1 MTEAKT
7 ETEIAVLKVQTRTLH
22 EDLDEMKT
30 DIKDIKTLLSGNFV
44 TVEQFEA
51 YKKSQ
56 NFVKVVISIVTA
68 VITAI
73 LTFELTKFL
82 RG

>member
-1 MTEAKT
+1 
-7 ETEIAVLKVQTRTLH
+7 
-22 EDLDEMKT
+22 MKS
-30 DIKDIKTLLSGNFV
+30 DIKEIKTLLSGNFV

-56 NFVKVVISIVTA
+56 TFVKVVISCITA
-68 VITAI
+68 VITAL
-73 LTFELTKFL
+73 LTFEITRIF

>member
-73 LTFELTKFL
+73 LTFEITKFL

>member
-1 MTEAKT
+1 MAAV
-7 ETEIAVLKVQTRTLH
+7 ETEVAVLKTQTATLH
-22 EDLDEMKT
+22 SDLDEMKQ
-30 DIKDIKTLLSGNFV
+30 DIKEIKTLLSGNFV

-56 NFVKVVISIVTA
+56 TFVKLVIGVVAS
-68 VITAI
+68 VITFL
-73 LTFELTKFL
+73 LTFEITKLF

>member
-1 MTEAKT
+1 MAAV
-7 ETEIAVLKVQTRTLH
+7 ETEVAVLKTQTATLH
-22 EDLDEMKT
+22 SDLNEMKT
-30 DIKDIKTLLSGNFV
+30 DIKEIKALLSGNFV

-56 NFVKVVISIVTA
+56 TFVKLVIGVVAS
-68 VITAI
+68 VITFL
-73 LTFELTKFL
+73 LTFEITKLF

>member
-1 MTEAKT
+1 MAAV
-7 ETEIAVLKVQTRTLH
+7 ETEVAVLKTQTKTLH
-22 EDLDEMKT
+22 EDLDEMKS
-30 DIKDIKTLLSGNFV
+30 DIKEIKTLLSGNFV

-56 NFVKVVISIVTA
+56 TFVKVVISCITA
-68 VITAI
+68 VITAL
-73 LTFELTKFL
+73 LTFEITRIF